1 MPKDDDKDKII
12 EQYSQGTL
20 KDINPMDQC
29 NETEND
35 FDNKLSEKP
44 DNFDSSSPV

>member
-1 MPKDDDKDKII
+1 LNKDRII
-12 EQYSQGTL
+12 EEESQGTL

-35 FDNKLSEKP
+35 FYNKLSEKP
-44 DNFDSSSPV
+44 DNFDASSPV